1 MATACAPSPALRVTK
16 SIVTDPLTGGGNLQK
31 ITAADEDVI
40 TFAIVVEHV
49 GPTGSGTVNFDVTDT
64 FDPVFTG
71 EVGVGNPD
79 GLPTWTRTNA
89 NNTTTTGVGNIS
101 GSFSLT
107 PGQRISWLVEAIFSP
122 AACTTL
128 VTNVVTVSTDPESCC
143 GETDL
148 HAAAQVLL
156 AGTTPKVDPLEGWT
170 AMELLY
176 YLVESI
182 DLPSR
187 VNVANF
193 INACQNLG
201 DIIGFDG
208 EGGDGVAQP
217 ILDALGDPTGLYG
230 ETSPGN

>member
-1 MATACAPSPALRVTK
+1 MATACAPNPALRVTK

-31 ITAADEDVI
+31 VTAVDEDEI

-49 GPTGSGTVNFDVTDT
+49 GPVGSGSVSFDVTDT

-71 EVGVGNPD
+71 TYDLEDNPD
-79 GLPTWTRTNA
+79 SLPVWTRTNA
-89 NNTTTTGVGNIS
+89 NDTTTPGVGNIT
-101 GSFSLT
+101 GTYTLT
-107 PGQRISWLVEAIFSP
+107 PGQRISWLVDTIFSP

-128 VTNVVTVSTDPESCC
+128 VTNVVTVSTEASCC

-156 AGTTPKVDPLEGWT
+156 AGTTPKVDPLVGWT

-182 DLPSR
+182 GLPSR

-193 INACQNLG
+193 INSCQNLG

-208 EGGDGVAQP
+208 EGGDGVALP